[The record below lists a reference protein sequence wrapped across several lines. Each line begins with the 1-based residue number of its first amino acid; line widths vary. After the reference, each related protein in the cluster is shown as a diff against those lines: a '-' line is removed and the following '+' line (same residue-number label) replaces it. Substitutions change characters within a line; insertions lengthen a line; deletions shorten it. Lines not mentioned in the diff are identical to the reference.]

1 MTALLAGAA
10 FLVGLPLLLDLVPA
24 LDDVRLLDV
33 PVSWLAV
40 AVLPWPVLA
49 GLAWWQLRRAEDAE
63 IAATSSRE
71 GRPVIA
77 LAVVPVL
84 LATLL
89 IGARGVAAMR
99 TTSDFLVASRRISP
113 AFNAAAVSG
122 EYLSAAS
129 FLGIAGLV
137 VKGGVGALWYP
148 VGFTAGYLL
157 MLTLVAA
164 PMRRTGALTVPDFA
178 EARLGSPLLRRL
190 CAVVVLV
197 IGCLYLVPQF
207 TAAGQVLTL
216 VSGAPYWVGVV
227 VAGGVVS
234 VTLALGGMR
243 AATYVQAFQFLLKLL
258 LFIVPAV
265 WLLVARARRCATRRC
280 TRWSSPA
287 SAGPPPSTSPSTPAW
302 RSPSRSRCGST
313 APPPCRS
320 TPGPHTAQAGARWEF
335 PAGAAVPRIDGAAVP
350 GSPAWQRPLLSTGS
364 AEAGSSGHSLL
375 GTWSVLVAT
384 ALGTMGLPH
393 VLVRFHTSPDGRS
406 ARRTAAITVALLGT
420 FYLFPAVYG
429 LLGAV
434 LLPELYL
441 SGATDTVVVA
451 LPLRVDPGWPGA
463 LFTALSPRAPSP
475 RSSRRRSGCCWRCRA
490 RVAHD
495 LVPATLRRLRL
506 TPLAAAAAIV
516 LLALP
521 AARIDVGALVT
532 SAFAVAAST
541 FCPLL
546 VLGIWW
552 RGLTTR
558 GARWWGWP
566 SGWSARRG
574 SWRRAWSP
582 ASIRASPRC
591 CSPSPR
597 CGRYRWRSR
606 RWSWSRCAGSAA
618 GGCGVGDAA
627 RCTST
632 RRRRGPRP

>member
-1 MTALLAGAA
+1 
-10 FLVGLPLLLDLVPA
+10 
-24 LDDVRLLDV
+24 
-33 PVSWLAV
+33 
-40 AVLPWPVLA
+40 
-49 GLAWWQLRRAEDAE
+49 
-63 IAATSSRE
+63 
-71 GRPVIA
+71 VIA
-77 LAVVPVL
+77 LAVVPVV

-178 EARLGSPLLRRL
+178 EARLGSRLLRKL
-190 CAVVVLV
+190 CAWVVLV

-243 AATYVQAFQFLLKLL
+243 AATYVQAFQFVLKLL
-258 LFIVPAV
+258 LFAVPAV
-265 WLLVARARRCATRRC
+265 WLIVAVGPEVREQALRPVEFVRFGHATAVDFSLD
-280 TRWSSPA
+280 TRLTLTEPVTVGIDGRPPVSLPA
-287 SAGPPPSTSPSTPAW
+287 
-302 RSPSRSRCGST
+302 
-313 APPPCRS
+313 
-320 TPGPHTAQAGARWEF
+320 GPHTAQAGARWEF
-335 PAGAAVPRIDGAAVP
+335 PAGAAVPRIAGAAVP
-350 GSPAWQRPLLSTGS
+350 GSPVWQRPLLD
-364 AEAGSSGHSLL
+364 AGSSGHALL

-429 LLGAV
+429 LLGAA

-441 SGATDTVVVA
+441 SGTTDTVVVA
-451 LPLRVDPGWPGA
+451 LPSRVDPGWPGD
-463 LFTALSPRAPSP
+463 LFTALLTAGAFAAFLATSLGLLLAV
-475 RSSRRRSGCCWRCRA
+475 SGA
-490 RVAHD
+490 VAHD
-495 LVPATLRRLRL
+495 LVPTTLRRLRL
-506 TPLAAAAAIV
+506 TPLVAAAAIA

-552 RGLTTR
+552 RRLTAR
-558 GARWWGWP
+558 GALVGMAVGLVSSAGVMAAGLIAGLDP
-566 SGWSARRG
+566 GVPALLLSQPALWSVPLAFTTMVVVSLRG
-574 SWRRAWSP
+574 SPPPGAASAMLRLHLDERRLVRP
-582 ASIRASPRC
+582 A
-591 CSPSPR
+591 
-597 CGRYRWRSR
+597 G
-606 RWSWSRCAGSAA
+606 
-618 GGCGVGDAA
+618 
-627 RCTST
+627 
-632 RRRRGPRP
+632 

>member
-1 MTALLAGAA
+1 
-10 FLVGLPLLLDLVPA
+10 
-24 LDDVRLLDV
+24 
-33 PVSWLAV
+33 
-40 AVLPWPVLA
+40 
-49 GLAWWQLRRAEDAE
+49 
-63 IAATSSRE
+63 
-71 GRPVIA
+71 VIA
-77 LAVVPVL
+77 LAVVPVV
-84 LATLL
+84 LATLWV
-89 IGARGVAAMR
+89 GARGVAAMR
-99 TTSDFLVASRRISP
+99 TTSDFLVASRRVSP

-190 CAVVVLV
+190 CAGVVLV

-243 AATYVQAFQFLLKLL
+243 AATYVQAFQFVLKLL
-258 LFIVPAV
+258 LFCVPAV
-265 WLLVARARRCATRRC
+265 WLLVAVGPQVREQALRPVEFTRFAHPTSVEFTLD
-280 TRWSSPA
+280 TRLEVTEPVVVRID
-287 SAGPPPSTSPSTPAW
+287 GHPPVPLV
-302 RSPSRSRCGST
+302 
-313 APPPCRS
+313 
-320 TPGPHTAQAGARWEF
+320 PGLHTAVAGTRWEF
-335 PAGAAVPRIDGAAVP
+335 PGGAAVPRIDGAAVP
-350 GSPAWQRPLLSTGS
+350 GSATWQRPLLDAGS
-364 AEAGSSGHSLL
+364 AGHALL

-441 SGATDTVVVA
+441 SGTTDTVVVA
-451 LPLRVDPGWPGA
+451 LPSRVDPGWPGDV
-463 LFTALSPRAPSP
+463 FTALLTAGAFAAFLATSLGLLLAV
-475 RSSRRRSGCCWRCRA
+475 SGA
-490 RVAHD
+490 VAHD
-495 LVPATLRRLRL
+495 LTPATLRRLRL
-506 TPLAAAAAIV
+506 TPLVAAAAIV

-552 RGLTTR
+552 RRLTAR
-558 GARWWGWP
+558 GALVGMAVGLVSSAGVMAAGLVAGLDPGVPALLLAQPALWSVPLAFTTMVVVSLRGTPP
-566 SGWSARRG
+566 SGAASAMLRLHLDET
-574 SWRRAWSP
+574 RALP
-582 ASIRASPRC
+582 PYA
-591 CSPSPR
+591 
-597 CGRYRWRSR
+597 
-606 RWSWSRCAGSAA
+606 
-618 GGCGVGDAA
+618 
-627 RCTST
+627 
-632 RRRRGPRP
+632 

>member
-1 MTALLAGAA
+1 
-10 FLVGLPLLLDLVPA
+10 
-24 LDDVRLLDV
+24 
-33 PVSWLAV
+33 
-40 AVLPWPVLA
+40 
-49 GLAWWQLRRAEDAE
+49 
-63 IAATSSRE
+63 
-71 GRPVIA
+71 VIA

-137 VKGGVGALWYP
+137 VKGGMGALWYP

-178 EARLGSPLLRRL
+178 EARLGSPVLRRL
-190 CAVVVLV
+190 CAIVVLV

-227 VAGGVVS
+227 VAGAVVS

-243 AATYVQAFQFLLKLL
+243 AATYVQAFQFLLKLV

-265 WLLVARARRCATRRC
+265 WLLVSVGPAVREQALHPVEFTRFARPTPVDFSLDTLVEITEPVVARID
-280 TRWSSPA
+280 
-287 SAGPPPSTSPSTPAW
+287 GH
-302 RSPSRSRCGST
+302 
-313 APPPCRS
+313 APVPLD
-320 TPGPHTAQAGARWEF
+320 PGPHTAQAGARWEF

-364 AEAGSSGHSLL
+364 AEAGSSGHPLL

-451 LPLRVDPGWPGA
+451 LPSRVDPGWAGD
-463 LFTALSPRAPSP
+463 LFTALLTAGAFAAFLATSLGLLLAV
-475 RSSRRRSGCCWRCRA
+475 SGA
-490 RVAHD
+490 VAHD

-506 TPLAAAAAIV
+506 TPLVAAAAVV

-552 RGLTTR
+552 RGLTAR
-558 GARWWGWP
+558 GALVGMAVGLVSSAGVMAAGLVAGLEPGVPALLLAQPALWSVPLAFTTMVVVSLRGAPP
-566 SGWSARRG
+566 S
-574 SWRRAWSP
+574 
-582 ASIRASPRC
+582 
-591 CSPSPR
+591 
-597 CGRYRWRSR
+597 
-606 RWSWSRCAGSAA
+606 SAA
-618 GGCGVGDAA
+618 SAMLRLHLDETAPA
-627 RCTST
+627 R
-632 RRRRGPRP
+632 P